1 MQDGTVKYLKY
12 LALAA
17 VPVGLVGALLSS
29 PYRGAPTPLISES
42 VEIAKPCPRVFDYL
56 ANSAHASDWSAFV
69 SHITPLNAEIVPDGA
84 QGSIRRSFRNS
95 DETGMRWDEY
105 FLEVTPLQR
114 RLRVYNVVG
123 APLRATT
130 FLLTEQ
136 IYEPVDEDR
145 CRLSFTLFFGE
156 DPSLGDA
163 FRMRLGAHLIAPLF
177 RRNIGNIKRLVEVP

>member
-1 MQDGTVKYLKY
+1 MQDGTVRHLKY
-12 LALAA
+12 AALAA
-17 VPVGLVGALLSS
+17 VPLSFAGVLLSS

-42 VEIAKPCPRVFDYL
+42 VEIARPCLRVVDYL
-56 ANSAHASDWSAFV
+56 ANSAHASEWSAFV

-105 FLEVTPLQR
+105 FLEVTPLRR

-130 FLLTEQ
+130 LLLTEQ
-136 IYEPVDEDR
+136 IYEPVDANR

-156 DPSLGDA
+156 DPSLGD
-163 FRMRLGAHLIAPLF
+163 RLRLRLGAHLIAPIF
-177 RRNIGNIKRLVEVP
+177 RRNIGNIKQLVEAP

>member
-17 VPVGLVGALLSS
+17 VPVGLAVTLLSS

-42 VEIAKPCPRVFDYL
+42 VEIARPCPRVCDYL

-105 FLEVTPLQR
+105 FLEVTPLRR

-130 FLLTEQ
+130 LLLTEQ
-136 IYEPVDEDR
+136 IYEPVDARR

-177 RRNIGNIKRLVEVP
+177 RRNIGNIKRLVEAP

>member
-1 MQDGTVKYLKY
+1 MRYGTVKHLKY

-17 VPVGLVGALLSS
+17 APLGLAGVLLSS

-42 VEIAKPCPRVFDYL
+42 VDIARPCPRVFEYL
-56 ANSAHASDWSAFV
+56 ANSAHASDWSVFV
-69 SHITPLNAEIVPDGA
+69 SHITPLNAYGVPDGA

-105 FLEVTPLQR
+105 FLEVTPLRR
-114 RLRVYNVVG
+114 RLRIYNVIG

-130 FLLTEQ
+130 ELLTDQ
-136 IYEPVDEDR
+136 LYDPVDASH

-156 DPSLGDA
+156 DPSLGDS
-163 FRMRLGAHLIAPLF
+163 FRLRLGAHLIAPIF
-177 RRNIGNIKRLVEVP
+177 RRNIGNIKRLVEAP